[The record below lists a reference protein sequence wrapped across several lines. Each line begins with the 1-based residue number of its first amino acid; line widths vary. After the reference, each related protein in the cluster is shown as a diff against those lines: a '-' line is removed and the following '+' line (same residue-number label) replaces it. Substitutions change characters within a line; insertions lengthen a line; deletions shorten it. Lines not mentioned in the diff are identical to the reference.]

1 MFFVLD
7 TRLHFLPMSPQP
19 ETQRSHPLH
28 LPHAPQGWPAA
39 FWAGLG
45 PDSAYPS
52 ASALHAHLTLTAE
65 NRALLSVLVTRAKD
79 VKTTRG
85 MENDAPRGGGP
96 PAPPVC
102 WLPISLTS
110 CLRRVLSSA
119 RRYTG
124 RQGRGF
130 VPALGVPGAPPEPRF
145 QTSQP
150 RSCAL
155 YPSSNA
161 GLSVRG
167 P

>member
-7 TRLHFLPMSPQP
+7 TRLHLLPMSSQP
-19 ETQRSHPLH
+19 ETQRSQPLH

-65 NRALLSVLVTRAKD
+65 NRALLRVLVTRAKD

-96 PAPPVC
+96 
-102 WLPISLTS
+102 LP
-110 CLRRVLSSA
+110 RLSA
-119 RRYTG
+119 
-124 RQGRGF
+124 GF
-130 VPALGVPGAPPEPRF
+130 PFP
-145 QTSQP
+145 
-150 RSCAL
+150 
-155 YPSSNA
+155 
-161 GLSVRG
+161 
-167 P
+167 